1 MEVKL
6 RKYRKNLVI
15 NGWAIMALCLWDNA
29 KIIISL
35 FLNTT
40 YSSTYIEMFDVNEK
54 LLFILEIIFTILFT
68 ALISAGHFIVGINA
82 IKEGN
87 GQKRRAGY
95 LVVCAILFVF
105 TVIAVVL
112 EIRTITTISFDI
124 TLASILLDATM
135 TVALAD
141 LFISSVQSRRI
152 MKMTAE
158 GGK

>member
-15 NGWAIMALCLWDNA
+15 DGWAIMALCLWDSA

-40 YSSTYIEMFDVNEK
+40 YSQTYLEILDVDEK
-54 LLFILEIIFTILFT
+54 MLFIIEVIVVILIT
-68 ALISAGHFIVGINA
+68 LLINATHIIVGVNA
-82 IKEGN
+82 IREGH
-87 GQKRRAGY
+87 GRKRGVGY
-95 LVVCAILFVF
+95 QVLCAILFVL
-105 TVIAVVL
+105 TVIAIIL

-124 TLASILLDATM
+124 TLASILLDGTM
-135 TVALAD
+135 AAALAD